1 MSQLIVSDAAALAFV
16 QLQAR
21 NINTRVYATR
31 YPEYDFASLIYVD
44 TSGNPWAPGVMTFT
58 TTDSGKA
65 RLLTAHSK
73 DMPKAEVGQDSTLRT
88 FNLAG
93 IGYDY
98 NLEEVNTALAIVG
111 GGTLSDRK
119 AIAARRAYNKF
130 MFNTAITGIPDLP
143 GSTGLVNYTGITAQA
158 LPADGTGGV
167 RTWVDAA
174 GVGTKTPSQIVR
186 DINLGIAAIYGDTYQ
201 NELAD
206 TVMLPLAAYVYI
218 AQTPYSLTTQETIL
232 SFVQRTNLY
241 TLQTGRPLRFVTPP
255 AGVLGAAGTATGAEG
270 MGRMVVYKND
280 PEYVR
285 LHLPMPHQFLPV
297 YQDGWGHWEVPGI
310 FRTGGVELVSPQS
323 VRYLDG
329 VTAANAQG

>member
-1 MSQLIVSDAAALAFV
+1 MSELIVSDAAALAFV

-21 NINTRVYATR
+21 NINTRVYETR
-31 YPEYDFASLIYVD
+31 YPEYDFGRLIFVD

-58 TTDSGKA
+58 TSDSGKA

-73 DMPKAEVGQDSTLRT
+73 DMPKAEIGQDSALRT

-98 NLEEVNTALAIVG
+98 NLEEVNTALAVI

-119 AIAARRAYNKF
+119 ARAARRAYNKF
-130 MFNTAITGIPDLP
+130 MFTTAITGIPDLP
-143 GSTGLVNYTGITAQA
+143 GSTGLVNYTGVGATAV
-158 LPADGTGGV
+158 PADGTGGV

-174 GVGTKTPSQIVR
+174 GIGTKTPAQIVR
-186 DINLGIAAIYGDTYQ
+186 DINLGIMGIFGDTYQ
-201 NELAD
+201 NEIAD
-206 TVMLPLAAYVYI
+206 TVMLPLAAYTYI
-218 AQTPYSLTTQETIL
+218 AQTPYSLTTQETVLTFI
-232 SFVQRTNLY
+232 QRTNLY
-241 TLQTGRPLRFVTPP
+241 TLQTGRPLNFVVPP
-255 AGVLGAAGTATGAEG
+255 AGVLEAAGTAAGATG

-310 FRTGGVELVSPQS
+310 FRTGGVELVSPLS

-329 VTAANAQG
+329 ITPAP